1 MRVNLLCTQAR
12 MYIIIWNWR
21 SWTWPNIVI
30 IRRKNSNADQCKW
43 VSRAWVKFTRH
54 TRCFLLLQFLEVTYH
69 MLWLVRSKSGRIFGP
84 LRTAATLNWVMRF
97 MMSHYLLQL
106 CSAIRRHVFVS
117 LQLGYISSFPS
128 PEQISES
135 FFFIRMLWFFFV
147 QQENIR
153 IIMQCF
159 GIIMN
164 QHLQSWEYNC
174 NHVNF
179 V

>member
-69 MLWLVRSKSGRIFGP
+69 MLWLVRSKSGHIIGP
-84 LRTAATLNWVMRF
+84 LRTAITTLNWVMRF
-97 MMSHYLLQL
+97 ICHYSLQV
-106 CSAIRRHVFVS
+106 CSAIRRHIFVS
-117 LQLGYISSFPS
+117 LQLGYIFLPFPS
-128 PEQISES
+128 REQTSES
-135 FFFIRMLWFFFV
+135 FYQDALILFCAAGEYTNYHAMFWNHYEPTFTIL
-147 QQENIR
+147 
-153 IIMQCF
+153 
-159 GIIMN
+159 GI
-164 QHLQSWEYNC
+164 QL
-174 NHVNF
+174 
-179 V
+179 

>member
-1 MRVNLLCTQAR
+1 MT
-12 MYIIIWNWR
+12 
-21 SWTWPNIVI
+21 I
-30 IRRKNSNADQCKW
+30 IRRNRKNSNPDRCTW
-43 VSRAWVKFTRH
+43 VSRARWHSRDRH
-54 TRCFLLLQFLEVTYH
+54 VVFVLLPFLEVTYH

-106 CSAIRRHVFVS
+106 CSAIRRHVIVS
-117 LQLGYISSFPS
+117 LQLGYISSCPS